1 MRGLLL
7 RSLQKVRRE
16 HAASIE
22 EAGGDTLSALPGYLF
37 EASPARRRIDCGKIC
52 RRSLNCSQI
61 PQYHI
66 PHKSTSYLYPDL
78 NFTTTR

>member
-1 MRGLLL
+1 M
-7 RSLQKVRRE
+7 RRE

-37 EASPARRRIDCGKIC
+37 EASPARRRIDCGKDLS
-52 RRSLNCSQI
+52 SLAELIHTNQI

>member
-1 MRGLLL
+1 M
-7 RSLQKVRRE
+7 RRE

-52 RRSLNCSQI
+52 RRSLN
-61 PQYHI
+61 
-66 PHKSTSYLYPDL
+66 
-78 NFTTTR
+78 